1 MRCSSRSIALSSS
14 ARRRAWLVAVMMPVA
29 AGIAL
34 ENVTAAL
41 PNVEQAIAN
50 AIRERV
56 GDGADVSVTL
66 GQVRLAADDVIDFEA
81 RPVPGARLARPTRF
95 TLYRKST
102 GEVRATGRVG
112 YAVAETRVSMEH
124 VRAARSIGRGTV
136 LSEDDLV
143 LTVGDIGG
151 VPLKPLPIHTDLIGA
166 RVSRALRAGDLVTST
181 MVSLPKL
188 VRARES
194 VVVSARV
201 GVVTVFGRATAT
213 QSGELG
219 EVISLLNEESG
230 RRLKGRV
237 VALGEVEVV
246 Q

>member
-1 MRCSSRSIALSSS
+1 MRCSSRSTVLSSS
-14 ARRRAWLVAVMMPVA
+14 ARWRAWLVLGMMPVA
-29 AGIAL
+29 AGVVL
-34 ENVTAAL
+34 GSVVAAA
-41 PNVEQAIAN
+41 PNVEQAIAD

-56 GDGADVSVTL
+56 GAGADVSVTL
-66 GQVRLAADDVIDFEA
+66 GQVQLVGDDVVDLEA

-95 TLYRKST
+95 TLYRKGT
-102 GEVRATGRVG
+102 GAVRANGRVG

-124 VRAARSIGRGTV
+124 VRAARPIGRGTV

-143 LTVGDIGG
+143 STVGDIGG
-151 VPLKPLPIHTDLIGA
+151 VPLKPLPTPTDLIGA
-166 RVSRALRAGDLVTST
+166 RASRALREGDLVTAT

-188 VRARES
+188 VRARET

-201 GVVTVFGRATAT
+201 GAVTVFGRATAT

-219 EVISLLNEESG
+219 AVISLVNEGSG

>member
-1 MRCSSRSIALSSS
+1 MKCSSRSTALSSS
-14 ARRRAWLVAVMMPVA
+14 AHRRAWLVVGMMPVA

-34 ENVTAAL
+34 GSVVVAA
-41 PNVEQAIAN
+41 PNVEQAIAD
-50 AIRERV
+50 AIRARV

-66 GQVRLAADDVIDFEA
+66 GQVQLVGDDVVDLEA

-95 TLYRKST
+95 TLYRKGT
-102 GEVRATGRVG
+102 GAVRANGRVG

-124 VRAARSIGRGTV
+124 VRAARPIGRGTV

-151 VPLKPLPIHTDLIGA
+151 VQLKPLPTPTDLIGA
-166 RVSRALRAGDLVTST
+166 RASRALRAGDLVTGT

-219 EVISLLNEESG
+219 EVISLVNEESG

>member
-1 MRCSSRSIALSSS
+1 MKCFSRSTALFSSV
-14 ARRRAWLVAVMMPVA
+14 RRRVWLLAVTLPVA
-29 AGIAL
+29 TGIAL
-34 ENVTAAL
+34 GSVVVAA
-41 PNVEQAIAN
+41 PNVEQAIAD
-50 AIRERV
+50 AIRARV
-56 GDGADVSVTL
+56 GDSAEISVTL
-66 GQVRLAADDVIDFEA
+66 GQVRLVGDDIVDLEA

-102 GEVRATGRVG
+102 GPVRATERVG

-124 VRAARSIGRGTV
+124 VRAARPIGRGTV

-143 LTVGDIGG
+143 LTIGDIGG
-151 VPLKPLPIHTDLIGA
+151 VPLKPLQTHSDLIGA
-166 RVSRALRAGDLVTST
+166 RASRALRAGDLVTSG
-181 MVSLPKL
+181 MVSVPKL

-194 VVVSARV
+194 VVVSVQV

-213 QSGELG
+213 ESGELG

-230 RRLKGRV
+230 RRIKGRV

-246 Q
+246 R